1 MSELADTTHATSP
14 LPAGARAVDGP
25 HRGSTF
31 GTPGDLNIIGMR
43 TLFMKEVRRFL
54 KVPAQTT
61 IAPVITTLIFLAIF
75 SLALGRSQR
84 VIEGLPYLEF
94 LAPGLIMMAV
104 VQNAFANTTSSL
116 IIAKVQGNI
125 VDILMPPLGPGELVG
140 AIIGGAVVRG
150 LLVGVCVGVAMAPFV
165 SMSIAHPALALL
177 YVLLAS
183 TMLAALGFLCGLW
196 AEKFDQTATITNF
209 VVTPLSFLSGTFYS
223 IKQLPE
229 PALFIAHLNPFFYM
243 IDGLRFAFTD
253 HADGSVWLGLIILLA
268 TNAALLRAC
277 FVLVKRGYKL
287 KA

>member
-14 LPAGARAVDGP
+14 LPAGARAVDGQQ
-25 HRGSTF
+25 RGSTF